1 MSWGTCYA
9 GSNNI
14 HPDFPPIMH
23 DGRNYANW
31 QPGSVINDNI
41 RKEANIKSN
50 WEYRNYLCKNADTI
64 IKINQLSACGDCC
77 ANTAQYGVAQYPQG
91 QNGQGQNGQ
100 GQHSAA
106 PAQTYGSNS
115 SNSSNSP
122 YLYKSCL
129 DKTTNYGYETSDLKN
144 LYLDDYSLQSRMI
157 TPVISQSQLLQQGVA
172 RAN

>member
-23 DGRNYANW
+23 DGRNYADW
-31 QPGSVINDNI
+31 QPGAVINESI

-64 IKINQLSACGDCC
+64 IKFNQLSACGDCC
-77 ANTAQYGVAQYPQG
+77 ANTAQYSTGHPVTT
-91 QNGQGQNGQ
+91 N
-100 GQHSAA
+100 
-106 PAQTYGSNS
+106 T
-115 SNSSNSP
+115 P
-122 YLYKSCL
+122 YLYKSCV
-129 DKTTNYGYETSDLKN
+129 DNTTNYGYETSDLKN
-144 LYLDDYSLQSRMI
+144 LYLNDFSLQARMV
-157 TPVISQSQLLQQGVA
+157 TPVFSQTQLLQQGMP